1 MEIIKLVVVAL
12 CFAII
17 WKIIFI
23 PICNWFGVGEAI
35 DISETE
41 AKNIDKYGSWVMY
54 VVLAYNLPVFLLTGI
69 GFRWFMILVFVMISA
84 LDAILE
90 WIYNRENK
98 QYITSILFALY
109 MIVIILNF
117 DYVLI
122 FLLGEN
128 VFENV

>member
-1 MEIIKLVVVAL
+1 MEIIKLVVVVL

-41 AKNIDKYGSWVMY
+41 AKYIDKYGSWVMY

-109 MIVIILNF
+109 MIVFILNF

-128 VFENV
+128 VFENM

>member
-1 MEIIKLVVVAL
+1 MEIIKLVVVVL

-109 MIVIILNF
+109 MIVFILNF

>member
-1 MEIIKLVVVAL
+1 MEIIKLVVVVL

-35 DISETE
+35 DISKTE
-41 AKNIDKYGSWVMY
+41 AKYIDKYGSWVMY

-109 MIVIILNF
+109 MIVFILNF